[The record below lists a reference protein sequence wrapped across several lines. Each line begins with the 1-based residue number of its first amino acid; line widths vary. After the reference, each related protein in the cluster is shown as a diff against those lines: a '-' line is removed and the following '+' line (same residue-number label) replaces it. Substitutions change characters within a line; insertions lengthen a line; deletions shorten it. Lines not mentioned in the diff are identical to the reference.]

1 MTTWRDESR
10 FNAEGAERFDWLAKW
25 SFGRNFFSDLKRGF
39 SQLGTWQKTVRNGLM
54 ITVLVIPCMGTH
66 CCWDDYI
73 PKITCAMSIQIMLQL
88 GGEAFTENCS
98 ADCGSS
104 KRSGP
109 GADLK
114 KHENQLL
121 ICEYRY
127 MLVYMT
133 RLVST
138 PVPIFSPFEDL
149 WSSTRSVDHEITVY
163 QMDEI
168 LQCLGWPLKD
178 PLMLRCW
185 GGRWCETLWI
195 MYYLSTGDEMNHQP
209 VIFFCRFW
217 ENCNGEQRWDS
228 TKHVPAGIGVDGLGV
243 HRRWWTDPQER
254 LRRTEPRHGELWP
267 FSGSWTKN
275 PMFCPRK
282 VGCLERRWS
291 CAWTS
296 DWRKQW
302 SMHKWLLP

>member
-54 ITVLVIPCMGTH
+54 IT
-66 CCWDDYI
+66 
-73 PKITCAMSIQIMLQL
+73 AMSIQIMLQL

-114 KHENQLL
+114 KNENQLL

-168 LQCLGWPLKD
+168 LQCLG
-178 PLMLRCW
+178 
-185 GGRWCETLWI
+185 
-195 MYYLSTGDEMNHQP
+195 
-209 VIFFCRFW
+209 
-217 ENCNGEQRWDS
+217 
-228 TKHVPAGIGVDGLGV
+228 
-243 HRRWWTDPQER
+243 
-254 LRRTEPRHGELWP
+254 
-267 FSGSWTKN
+267 
-275 PMFCPRK
+275 
-282 VGCLERRWS
+282 
-291 CAWTS
+291 
-296 DWRKQW
+296 
-302 SMHKWLLP
+302 